1 MGGVLNIRLL
11 APGSSRHALKLTAAE
26 LELESSDMVDFIGC
40 KVSLDVDYH
49 TGEIVARGKID
60 IALKLECAR
69 CLEPFEHKAVYK
81 LAFVIKLARRG
92 ELNGL
97 EGESSDDFFV
107 VTDSA
112 EEFDIAPIVRERV
125 MISLPLKPLCDDSCK
140 GLCPKCGVNMNTK
153 TCNCTIDQTDERW
166 SGLRELKER
175 YGGN

>member
-1 MGGVLNIRLL
+1 MGGVLNIRQLV
-11 APGSSRHALKLTAAE
+11 PGSSRHVLKLTAAE
-26 LELESSDMVDFIGC
+26 LELESSDIIDFIGC

-69 CLEPFEHKAVYK
+69 CLEPFEHKAVQN

-92 ELNGL
+92 ELNGPD
-97 EGESSDDFFV
+97 GESSDDFFV
-107 VTDSA
+107 VSDSV
-112 EEFDIAPIVRERV
+112 EEFDLIPIVREKI
-125 MISLPLKPLCDDSCK
+125 MLTLPLKPLCDQSCK
-140 GLCPKCGVNMNTK
+140 GLCPQCGVNKNTK

-175 YGGN
+175 FGGN